1 MKTLLKMVKPWLKN
15 ILISIGKAEKDK
27 SINFL
32 NAQFMRLNL
41 PISGESLDQL
51 TKIAYESIET
61 IIINKVDQ
69 L

>member
-1 MKTLLKMVKPWLKN
+1 MFKPWIKKL
-15 ILISIGKAEKDK
+15 LVAIGTAEEEK

-32 NAQFMRLNL
+32 NAQIMRLNL
-41 PISGESLDQL
+41 PISGEQMDML

>member
-1 MKTLLKMVKPWLKN
+1 MFKPWIKKL
-15 ILISIGKAEKDK
+15 LVAIGTAEEEK

-32 NAQFMRLNL
+32 NAQIMRLNL
-41 PISGESLDQL
+41 PISGEQLDML